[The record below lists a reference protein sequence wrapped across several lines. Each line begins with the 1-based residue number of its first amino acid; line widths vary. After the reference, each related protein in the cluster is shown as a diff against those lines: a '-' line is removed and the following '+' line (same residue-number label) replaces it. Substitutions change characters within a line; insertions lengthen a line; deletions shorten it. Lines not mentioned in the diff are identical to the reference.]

1 MDSGR
6 KAVLLLWSFVLIVV
20 SAREGYGQQEQ
31 EALALSTPARNT
43 ILVNIALG
51 NNNPLLVELLGQ
63 AGLGPLLSSEGPYT
77 FFAPSEE
84 ACRKLKGQKPEV
96 VRAVL
101 SYHIL
106 EGKHTT
112 ADFREGARLR
122 TIMGESVSVLRK
134 KETVF
139 INGSRITAED
149 HVARNGVRHTI
160 DTLLMPK
167 NLQ

>member
-1 MDSGR
+1 MDPGR
-6 KAVLLLWSFVLIVV
+6 KAILLLSSFVLIAV
-20 SAREGYGQQEQ
+20 SAKEGYGQQEK
-31 EALALSTPARNT
+31 EALALSSPARNS

-51 NNNPLLVELLGQ
+51 NSSPLLVELLAQ

-77 FFAPSEE
+77 FFAPSEG
-84 ACRKLKGQKPEV
+84 ACLKLRGQKPEV

-106 EGKHTT
+106 EGKHTA
-112 ADFREGARLR
+112 ADFRDGSRLR
-122 TIMGESVSVLRK
+122 TIMGESISVLRK
-134 KETVF
+134 KEAVF
-139 INGSRITAED
+139 INGSQITAED

-160 DTLLMPK
+160 DALLMPK